1 MKSLVT
7 GGTGFVG
14 GYVAKALLDDGHTV
28 RVFTRRPGLPERLA
42 AAEAFR
48 GDFEEP
54 STVADALEGMDVV
67 YHVGEVGNTT
77 RARSAKNLRLVQTM
91 AEAAKDK
98 GVKRL
103 VFVSSITVAGIP
115 GEVPA
120 SEETEPQRQLSDHY
134 TAYKRE
140 AEELL
145 AESPGIEYSVIRPAP
160 VYGPGSRFMR
170 RVVDAVDSL
179 GSIGF
184 PFVGKGENLAPL
196 VYVKDLA
203 RAICLAGTREEAA
216 GQVMNL
222 TDGLRH
228 SWLDFLNAIS
238 GALGKKLKV
247 LPLSP
252 LALRFPSIFF
262 DLFSG
267 ALGLEPDLTHYVDY
281 FSADVF
287 FDNSRARELLGW
299 EPRYSLEEG
308 VREMINENM

>member
-14 GYVAKALLDDGHTV
+14 GYVAEVLLEEGHAV

-42 AAEAFR
+42 AAEAYR
-48 GDFEEP
+48 GDLEEP
-54 STVADALEGMDVV
+54 STVVNAMEGMDVV
-67 YHVGEVGNTT
+67 YHVGEVRNTS
-77 RARSAKNLRLVQTM
+77 RAQSAKNLRLVQTI
-91 AEAAKDK
+91 AEAAGEK

-115 GEVPA
+115 REVPA
-120 SEETEPQRQLSDHY
+120 SEETEPLSSLGDHY

-140 AEELL
+140 AERLL
-145 AESPGIEYSVIRPAP
+145 SESPGIEYSVIRPAP

-179 GSIGF
+179 GSLGF
-184 PFVGKGENLAPL
+184 PFIGNAENLAPL

-203 RAICLAGTREEAA
+203 RAIYLAGLKEGAA

-228 SWLDFLNAIS
+228 SWLDFLKAIS
-238 GALGKKLKV
+238 EALGKKLKV

-252 LALRFPSIFF
+252 LALRFPSIFI

-267 ALGLEPDLTHYVDY
+267 ALGLELDLTHYVDY
-281 FSADVF
+281 FSSDVF
-287 FDNSRARELLGW
+287 FNNSRARALLGW

-308 VREMINENM
+308 VREMINSNV